1 MTIPFY
7 FVVDVDE
14 CKSLTLNICDDPSR
28 ANCRNTYGS
37 FECVCKL
44 GFTGNGSHCI
54 GKVPIIPYHAD
65 SNQSPMFKTT
75 QMLMSV
81 KKILQIV
88 RRCVLILKAAS
99 SVSVTTQVMQWL
111 EKMEPVKVRW
121 G

>member
-1 MTIPFY
+1 MAIRVY

-14 CKSLTLNICDDPSR
+14 CKSLTLDICDDPSR

-54 GKVPIIPYHAD
+54 GTVPIIPYFTD
-65 SNQSPMFKTT
+65 SSQSPMFNTT

-81 KKILQIV
+81 KNQSV
-88 RRCVLILKAAS
+88 RRCVLIQKAAS
-99 SVSVTTQVMQWL
+99 SVSVTTRVMQ
-111 EKMEPVKVRW
+111 
-121 G
+121 